1 MGPPTVPNCLPD
13 GWAVDEQ
20 LLGRSEIGS
29 LWQVNPVEALQRLG
43 GIAAYGELIGPTT
56 RQQLR
61 TAVASGLVTK
71 LRHDRYALVNTDAHR
86 AAAVAAGGVLS
97 HLSAAVAW
105 GWKVQHEPT
114 CPWVT
119 VPRNRRRP
127 QGKLEV
133 RWADV
138 PDSDVANHVTRPAR
152 TVVDCAKALPFSE
165 ALSIADSALRSEEVD
180 RHQLLLAA
188 QASSRVGRPR
198 AIEVIDAADAG
209 AANPFESAI
218 RSVALRVPGLSVET
232 QGEIDGVG
240 FVDLLDRRLG
250 IVVEGD
256 SFEFHG
262 KLHGLRRDVKR
273 YTALARRGYVVVRFL
288 WEEAMFDQTYVHA
301 ALVDAVGH
309 RRSGM
314 WAAGAT
320 GTTAN
325 PTVW

>member
-1 MGPPTVPNCLPD
+1 M
-13 GWAVDEQ
+13 DEQ
-20 LLGRSEIGS
+20 LLGCSEIGR
-29 LWQVNPVEALQRLG
+29 LRWVNPVEALQRLG

-61 TAVASGLVTK
+61 TAVASGRVVK
-71 LRHDRYALVNTDAHR
+71 LRHDRYALVDTDAHR

-114 CPWVT
+114 RPWVT
-119 VPRNRRRP
+119 LPRNRRRP

-138 PDSDVANHVTRPAR
+138 PDADVANHVTRPAR
-152 TVVDCAKALPFSE
+152 TVVDCAKVLPFSE
-165 ALSIADSALRSEEVD
+165 ALSVADSALRSEEVD

-188 QASSRVGRPR
+188 LASSRVGRPR
-198 AIEVIDAADAG
+198 AIEVIEAADAG

-218 RSVALRVPGLSVET
+218 RSVALQVPGLSVET

-262 KLHGLRRDVKR
+262 KLYGLRRDVKR
-273 YTALARRGYVVVRFL
+273 YTALTRRGYAVVRFL
-288 WEEAMFDQTYVHA
+288 WEEAMFEQQYLRD
-301 ALVDAVGH
+301 ALADAVAH

-314 WAAGAT
+314 WSDAATRTGAD
-320 GTTAN
+320 